1 MGCRF
6 QKWTVSVYAR
16 CHSVPQNDG
25 GSRART
31 GGGGRRGR
39 RRGDGD
45 IFRGELGLTRS
56 QRHGIVL
63 VRGKAGGAL
72 SRHEAIYL
80 GGACWW
86 HFELRTAAVDGRGMV
101 CLPFWRCRGFG
112 ALPSLGLRGAMRS
125 STCPCFSSRARFT
138 MSREIA
144 AAFKVRFRLQP
155 QRVNVFSIRS
165 AEQTRFLER
174 LAGDGNEP
182 VEAGCGVRPGCGRLR
197 FGVQRCA
204 FPVQSQRFKVPG
216 SEFSSHGRLGENR
229 GPA

>member
-1 MGCRF
+1 M
-6 QKWTVSVYAR
+6 VSVYAR
-16 CHSVPQNDG
+16 CQSVPQNHE

-39 RRGDGD
+39 RRGD

-56 QRHGIVL
+56 QRRGIVL

-112 ALPSLGLRGAMRS
+112 ALPSLGLRRATWS
-125 STCPCFSSRARFT
+125 ATCPRFSSRARFT
-138 MSREIA
+138 SREIA

-155 QRVNVFSIRS
+155 RRVNVFSIRS

-174 LAGDGNEP
+174 LAGDANEP
-182 VEAGCGVRPGCGRLR
+182 VEAGCGVRSVCGRLR

-204 FPVQSQRFKVPG
+204 FPVQSQRFKVQ
-216 SEFSSHGRLGENR
+216 SSGFRIQFAR
-229 GPA
+229 PAR